1 MSKTGLERTI
11 NLIPQA
17 KQIISEYK
25 KEFSKQENFI
35 FPFLSNTEDLSN
47 KKKLVSRVSGRT
59 TKINEHLKTI
69 AQKSEIDKKLT
80 SHVARH
86 SFAEIA
92 RTKGV
97 PLYDISKALGHS
109 SIAITEQYLSSF
121 DENSLKNAMDKI
133 FQ

>member
-1 MSKTGLERTI
+1 MEKTI
-11 NLIPQA
+11 NSIPQTQQIA
-17 KQIISEYK
+17 KIYNTENQ
-25 KEFSKQENFI
+25 KQDNYI
-35 FPFLSNTEDLSN
+35 FPFLSNTEVFLT
-47 KKKLVSRVSGRT
+47 KKKLVSRLSGRT

-69 AQKSEIDKKLT
+69 ARKAEIDKKLT

-92 RTKGV
+92 RVKGV

-109 SIAITEQYLSSF
+109 SLAITEQYLSSF
-121 DENSLKNAMDKI
+121 DENSLKNAMAKI